1 MKAAFF
7 AICALLAVP
16 AATVAQERYP
26 SRPVTIIVPYGPGG
40 AADIAARPL
49 AQALERELG
58 QPFLVVNR
66 AGASGAIGTAQVAGA
81 APDGYTLMV
90 AVVQMSVL
98 PDVDVL
104 FGRKPSYSREQFAGI
119 ARLTAEPVVYM
130 AKAQAPWA
138 SIKEM
143 IDDARKRPGK
153 ITYGTGGAYAGNH
166 LPFAMLAQAAG
177 AELVAVPYK
186 GGGPSMLAALS
197 GEVDMTAQTPGVAL
211 GHVRAG
217 KVRAL
222 AHSGAAP
229 LKDLPE
235 VPTLKSLGLDVEFY
249 LWAGFFAPAN
259 MPATV
264 LATLRDATD
273 RAMRGEVMR
282 TTAAKMN
289 LTLAYQ
295 GAEEFTK
302 WWSEDAARLSRT
314 VRTMGKI
321 E

>member
-1 MKAAFF
+1 MKAVL
-7 AICALLAVP
+7 CALCAVLAFP
-16 AATVAQERYP
+16 ASTVAQERYP
-26 SRPVTIIVPYGPGG
+26 SRPVTLVVPYGPGG

-104 FGRKPSYSREQFAGI
+104 FGRKPSYAREQFTGL
-119 ARLTAEPVVYM
+119 ARLTAEPVVFM
-130 AKAQAPWA
+130 AKAQAPWT
-138 SIKEM
+138 SLRDM

-153 ITYGTGGAYAGNH
+153 LTYATGGAYAGNH
-166 LPFAMLAQAAG
+166 LPFAMLAQSAG
-177 AELVAVPYK
+177 ADLVAIPYK
-186 GGGPSMLAALS
+186 GGGPSMLAALT

-211 GHVRAG
+211 GHVRSG

-222 AHSGAAP
+222 AHSGAAL
-229 LKDLPE
+229 LKELPE
-235 VPTLKSLGLDVEFY
+235 VPTLKSLGHDVEFY
-249 LWAGFFAPAN
+249 LWAGFFAPASL
-259 MPATV
+259 PAPI
-264 LATLRDATD
+264 LATLREATD

-282 TTAAKMN
+282 TTAAAMN

-314 VRTMGKI
+314 VRSMGKI